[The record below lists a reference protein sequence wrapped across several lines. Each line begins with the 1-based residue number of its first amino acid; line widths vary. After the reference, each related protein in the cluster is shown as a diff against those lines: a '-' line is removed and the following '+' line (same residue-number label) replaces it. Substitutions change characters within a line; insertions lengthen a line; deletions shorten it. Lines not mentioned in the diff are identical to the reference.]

1 MTRVRTTVDV
11 GRGLALRN
19 PILTASGTF
28 GYGLEFEPFLD
39 LAALGGIVVKGIS
52 PHERGGNPPPRL
64 VETPSGMLN
73 AIGLQ
78 NVGVERFV
86 AEKLPALSERDT
98 AVVVNVY
105 GHSVDDYVAVAG
117 ALEAER
123 GVAALELNLSCPNVK
138 EGGLEIGRSPEQIR
152 RVTAAVRAETAKPLW
167 VKLTPNVT
175 DIVVMA
181 EAAVDGGAD
190 AISLVNTFVGMVIDV
205 ESRQPVLSHGT
216 GGLSGPAIRPL
227 AIAMVYQVARAVR
240 VPLIGIGGI
249 VCVRDVVEFLLAGAS
264 AVQVGTANYNDPGIA
279 ERLVGEL
286 ARWCGERSVAD
297 VSDLIGAALPDRGAH

>member
-105 GHSVDDYVAVAG
+105 GHSVDDYVAVAA

-227 AIAMVYQVARAVR
+227 A
-240 VPLIGIGGI
+240 
-249 VCVRDVVEFLLAGAS
+249 
-264 AVQVGTANYNDPGIA
+264 
-279 ERLVGEL
+279 
-286 ARWCGERSVAD
+286 
-297 VSDLIGAALPDRGAH
+297 